1 MDAIIHNSIKKGAR
15 ADRLVDF
22 QVVNNKKYYFF
33 FKQEPDR
40 RVHKNTSDLSHA
52 VPNKGMIYD
61 YIHGKHYNTLREW
74 AHAND
79 CTLDDIYYGFN
90 NQNGRLFVTL
100 YQLIMLLDPDY
111 TSDKYT
117 AHTQPPQVDTGR
129 NNVANSIQDALQV
142 MDYQMKR
149 IQRLLATL

>member
-22 QVVNNKKYYFF
+22 QAVNNKKYYFF

-90 NQNGRLFVTL
+90 NQNHRLFVTL
-100 YQLIMLLDPDY
+100 YQLLHFLDG
-111 TSDKYT
+111 TSKEEY
-117 AHTQPPQVDTGR
+117 AAYTQPPQVDTGR
-129 NNVANSIQDALQV
+129 DNVANSIRDALQV
-142 MDYQMKR
+142 IEYQMKR
-149 IQRLLATL
+149 IDRLLTTL

>member
-15 ADRLVDF
+15 ADRLVDLH
-22 QVVNNKKYYFF
+22 NNTKHYFF
-33 FKQEPDR
+33 FNQEAVR
-40 RVHKNTSDLSHA
+40 RDAKGVVSMSHA

-61 YIHGKHYNTLREW
+61 FIAGKHYKTLREW
-74 AHAND
+74 ADANGRN
-79 CTLDDIYYGFN
+79 LDDIWYGFN
-90 NQNGRLFVTL
+90 NHTGRVYLTLF
-100 YQLIMLLDPDY
+100 QLLNFLDGTSVEEYAAY
-111 TSDKYT
+111 TQT
-117 AHTQPPQVDTGR
+117 PQVDTGR